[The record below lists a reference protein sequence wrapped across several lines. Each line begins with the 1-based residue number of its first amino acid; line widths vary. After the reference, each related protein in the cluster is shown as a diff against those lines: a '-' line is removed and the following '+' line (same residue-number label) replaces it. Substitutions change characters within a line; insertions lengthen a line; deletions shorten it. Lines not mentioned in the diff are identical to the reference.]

1 MRKKEEGEECG
12 YEKYEEKAEE
22 YVQNT
27 FNVVVKEFIKVLFK
41 IHFVSFKTVR
51 TFVCLLATGV
61 LDIFTFLKQILI
73 KKMPSNKN
81 ISISISPNGQ
91 CVKDQ

>member
-1 MRKKEEGEECG
+1 MREKEEDEECG

-22 YVQNT
+22 SIQNT
-27 FNVVVKEFIKVLFK
+27 FNVVVKEFIKVLFQ
-41 IHFVSFKTVR
+41 IHSVSFKTVW

-73 KKMPSNKN
+73 KKMPSNLN

-91 CVKDQ
+91 YVKDQ